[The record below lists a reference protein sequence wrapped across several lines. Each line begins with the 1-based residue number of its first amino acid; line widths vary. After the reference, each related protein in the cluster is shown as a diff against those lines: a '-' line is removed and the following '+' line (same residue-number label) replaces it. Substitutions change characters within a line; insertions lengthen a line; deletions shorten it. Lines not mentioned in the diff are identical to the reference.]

1 MIGSLGS
8 SLKEF
13 RLRVQFGKETVAA
26 AQQLWSAV
34 LISGA
39 SKGIEVPIARNV
51 HDKTMRAVFVMQQ
64 LHPEVRVAVRQS
76 RSLILTLAVKGQLNI
91 SEMAMDTLLRG
102 EQLAN
107 VDEFSASLER
117 MLAGQDRFLASQG
130 LDPVEMER
138 EAKEAEQAKHAIEVG
153 GKGEASSDTAQA
165 DSDFMSRLQVARAQG
180 EAQRH
185 KEAAKTAAVTSDD
198 AAESSP

>member
-51 HDKTMRAVFVMQQ
+51 HDMTMRAVFVMQQ

-130 LDPVEMER
+130 LDPAEMER

-153 GKGEASSDTAQA
+153 TRVEDDASSA

-180 EAQRH
+180 EAQRR
-185 KEAAKTAAVTSDD
+185 KEAAQLAAVTSDD
-198 AAESSP
+198 AAETSP